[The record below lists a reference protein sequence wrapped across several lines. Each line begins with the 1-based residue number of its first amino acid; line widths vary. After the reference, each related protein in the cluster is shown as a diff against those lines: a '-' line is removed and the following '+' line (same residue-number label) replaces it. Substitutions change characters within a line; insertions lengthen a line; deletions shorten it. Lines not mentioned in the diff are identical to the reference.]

1 MDLTITSIFYLA
13 LGCGVGVAIGLKERS
28 ASPLAYL
35 GKPLAAV
42 LFWPLFVPLLMEGE
56 RQSLHAFERSLKS
69 PLLVSDDSMSQAIQQ
84 VEGEL
89 DAALS
94 SLQGWA
100 DISLLREQDR
110 FNKLRV
116 AWRVQAD
123 RVRELDQLL
132 SAPEFTTKAITAASN
147 ADDKRTQFEHSRN
160 ENIDRLKL
168 IRDQQR
174 HDLLTTIAWVRELV
188 TMIHLAKYTGAPAS
202 RAEEL
207 VRQIATAIEGIGTT
221 ALTQEAAS

>member
-13 LGCGVGVAIGLKERS
+13 LGLGVGVAIGLKERS
-28 ASPLAYL
+28 SSPLNYL

-42 LFWPLFVPLLMEGE
+42 LFWPLFVPLLMESD
-56 RQSLHAFERSLKS
+56 RQPLDAFERGMKS
-69 PLLVSDDSMSQAIQQ
+69 PLLVSDDALSQAIQQ

-89 DAALS
+89 DAALD

-100 DISLLREQDR
+100 DSNLVREQDR
-110 FNKLRV
+110 FLKLRV
-116 AWRVQAD
+116 AWRVQAH

-132 SAPEFTTKAITAASN
+132 SAPSFSAKNVSEPSN
-147 ADDKRTQFEHSRN
+147 DDDKRSQLERSRN
-160 ENIDRLKL
+160 ENIDRLKQV
-168 IRDQQR
+168 RDQQR

-207 VRQIATAIEGIGTT
+207 VRQIATAIEGVGTT
-221 ALTQEAAS
+221 TLVQEAVS